1 MKKLIIIFIILLSLI
16 FIYINIHVNNNNNYQ
31 EELIKEIKD
40 NYKIKENI
48 NNAYKYDNYT
58 IITTKNNI
66 YVLDINYNLIL
77 KDKKIKIKDKD
88 QIIYKNNKL
97 MILKVKRK
105 DNKLIYNY
113 YDLDNKLIKKVEM
126 EI

>member
-16 FIYINIHVNNNNNYQ
+16 FIYINVHVNNNNNYQ
-31 EELIKEIKD
+31 KELIKEIKD

-48 NNAYKYDNYT
+48 NNAYKYDNY
-58 IITTKNNI
+58 IIFAAKKNI

-77 KDKKIKIKDKD
+77 KDKSIKIKDKE
-88 QIIYKNNKL
+88 QIIYKNNQL
-97 MILKVKRK
+97 MILKTKLK

>member
-1 MKKLIIIFIILLSLI
+1 MKKLIIIFIIILSSI
-16 FIYINIHVNNNNNYQ
+16 FIYMSIHVNNNNNYQ
-31 EELIKEIKD
+31 KELIKEIKD
-40 NYKIKENI
+40 NYKTKENI

-58 IITTKNNI
+58 IFTTKKNI
-66 YVLDINYNLIL
+66 YVLDTNYNLIL
-77 KDKKIKIKDKD
+77 KDKNIKTKDNE
-88 QIIYKNNKL
+88 QIIYKNNQL
-97 MILKVKRK
+97 MILKTKIK

>member
-1 MKKLIIIFIILLSLI
+1 MKKLIIIFIILLSSI
-16 FIYINIHVNNNNNYQ
+16 FIYMSIHVNNNNNYQ
-31 EELIKEIKD
+31 KELIKEIKD

-58 IITTKNNI
+58 IFTTKNNI

-77 KDKKIKIKDKD
+77 KDKNIKIKDKE
-88 QIIYKNNKL
+88 QIIYKNNQL
-97 MILKVKRK
+97 MILKTKLK

>member
-16 FIYINIHVNNNNNYQ
+16 FIYMNIHVNNNDNYQ
-31 EELIKEIKD
+31 EKLIKEIKD

-48 NNAYKYDNYT
+48 NNAYKYDNY
-58 IITTKNNI
+58 IIFTAKKNI

-77 KDKKIKIKDKD
+77 KDKNIKIKAKE
-88 QIIYKNNKL
+88 QVIYKNNQL
-97 MILKVKRK
+97 MILKTKQI

>member
-1 MKKLIIIFIILLSLI
+1 MKKLIIIFVILLTLI
-16 FIYINIHVNNNNNYQ
+16 FIYMNIHVNNNNNYQ
-31 EELIKEIKD
+31 EELKKEIKD

-58 IITTKNNI
+58 IFTTKNNI

-77 KDKKIKIKDKD
+77 KDKNIKIKDKD
-88 QIIYKNNKL
+88 QIIYKNNQL
-97 MILKVKRK
+97 MILKTKIK

>member
-1 MKKLIIIFIILLSLI
+1 MKKLIIIFIVLLTLI
-16 FIYINIHVNNNNNYQ
+16 FIYMNIHVNNNNNYK

-48 NNAYKYDNYT
+48 NNAYKYDNY
-58 IITTKNNI
+58 IVFTTKKNI
-66 YVLDINYNLIL
+66 YVLDINYNQIL
-77 KDKKIKIKDKD
+77 KENNTKIKDNE
-88 QIIYKNNKL
+88 QIIYKNNQL
-97 MILKVKRK
+97 MILKAKRK

-113 YDLDNKLIKKVEM
+113 YDLENKLIKKVEM

>member
-1 MKKLIIIFIILLSLI
+1 MKKLIIIFIILLTLI
-16 FIYINIHVNNNNNYQ
+16 FIYMNIHVNNNNNYQ

-58 IITTKNNI
+58 IFTTKNNI

-77 KDKKIKIKDKD
+77 KDKNIKIKDKE
-88 QIIYKNNKL
+88 QIIYKNNRL
-97 MILKVKRK
+97 MILKTKQK

>member
-1 MKKLIIIFIILLSLI
+1 MKKLIIIFIILLSVI

-48 NNAYKYDNYT
+48 NNAYKYDNY
-58 IITTKNNI
+58 IIFTTKKNI
-66 YVLDINYNLIL
+66 YVLDINYKQILKEDNIKL
-77 KDKKIKIKDKD
+77 KDKE
-88 QIIYKNNKL
+88 QIIYKNNQL
-97 MILKVKRK
+97 MILKTNKK
-105 DNKLIYNY
+105 ENKLIYNY

>member
-1 MKKLIIIFIILLSLI
+1 MKELIIIFIILSSTI

-31 EELIKEIKD
+31 KELIKEIKD
-40 NYKIKENI
+40 NYKIKDSI

-58 IITTKNNI
+58 IFTTKKNI

-77 KDKKIKIKDKD
+77 KEKNIKIKDKE

-97 MILKVKRK
+97 MILKTKQK
-105 DNKLIYNY
+105 ENKLIYNY
-113 YDLDNKLIKKVEM
+113 YNLENNLIKKVEM